1 MPVRPLGHV
10 VHPSRATRG
19 WVAWHKVGIE
29 AIEVWRFQLLTACA
43 DMAGCAIFGFRARHE
58 HAACFLTLGGRGT
71 DLQRVHRL
79 AIHVPDVWRHHC
91 IRKDTRWDLSFI
103 AISWTMS
110 SAPSAFR
117 PIRRAFLESQG
128 TTLLPVSSVVHCRA
142 IGDPHRREE
151 VQRGSNCLLGRGR
164 QQWNAVKLCM
174 LSPFWR
180 AATGHYRAAE
190 KEHPDAGHGQQ
201 TA

>member
-91 IRKDTRWDLSFI
+91 IRKDTRWDLYRNWLDYVQCSKR
-103 AISWTMS
+103 ISSNPTS
-110 SAPSAFR
+110 IPREPRDYPAPS
-117 PIRRAFLESQG
+117 EQ
-128 TTLLPVSSVVHCRA
+128 CRSLQS
-142 IGDPHRREE
+142 DR
-151 VQRGSNCLLGRGR
+151 
-164 QQWNAVKLCM
+164 
-174 LSPFWR
+174 
-180 AATGHYRAAE
+180 
-190 KEHPDAGHGQQ
+190 
-201 TA
+201 